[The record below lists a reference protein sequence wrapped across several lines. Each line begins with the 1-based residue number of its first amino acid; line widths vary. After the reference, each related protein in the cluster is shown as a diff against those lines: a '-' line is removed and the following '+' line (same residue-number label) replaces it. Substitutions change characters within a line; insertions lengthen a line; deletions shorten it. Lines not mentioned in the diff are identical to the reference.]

1 MQIIIGFTCAGSTHL
16 GYNVSQDPQSDLGV
30 LTGVFDSQSPHSAL
44 AQTDGPS
51 DPVEL
56 EDFLDNE
63 ITAELND
70 YHIPGAAVSV
80 VKDGQLFF
88 AKGYGHAD
96 LQNSKPVVANQTLF
110 MVGSVTKLFTLTALM
125 QLVEQGKLDLDAD
138 VNTYLASFQI
148 PATYPQPITLKNL
161 MAHNAGFEDRNVGT
175 IAQSAADIEPLGDY
189 LTHNMPARVRPPGE
203 VTAYSNYGVA
213 LAGYVIEQVS
223 GMPFDDYIEANILN
237 PLSMHH
243 TTTRQPVPSNLAQD
257 MSMCYTYADGAY
269 QAGDSFFYMQI
280 QPAGAMRATVTD
292 IANFMI
298 AHLQNGIYGDSRILQ
313 NATAEQ
319 MHTQLFTNDPRV
331 NGNAHGFWE
340 MNLNSLRIL
349 YHHGV
354 TSSFASFLF
363 LLPQQNIG
371 LFVSYNSLG
380 GQDAEV
386 RLLRTFLDR
395 YYPITNP
402 APPNFSQQAGRFAG
416 SYRATRMAYTTFEKA
431 AAIFSQVDVVANS
444 DGTLLLNGLGNQ
456 SKWVQV
462 EPGVFRL
469 SGGQRYDAYRLS
481 GVQPNDTLV
490 FGEDAQGHVTYMF
503 INNLPEQA
511 FEKVPWY
518 ENVSFTLSLIVACLA
533 FFMSM
538 LIFLPIRFLMDRRKG
553 EKKRVSSRWARWGRG
568 LSGIFSL
575 LNLLFFVGILMGL
588 GNTIPF
594 LFGVPLFF
602 TVVLSIGLAA
612 SALGVVSVVFV
623 VLAWKQRYWSLA
635 GRLHYTLVTLACL
648 AFIWFL
654 SNWNL
659 LGFRF

>member
-1 MQIIIGFTCAGSTHL
+1 MQIIIGFTCAESTHV

-80 VKDGQLFF
+80 VKDDHLFF

-110 MVGSVTKLFTLTALM
+110 MVGSVTKLFTLTAVM
-125 QLVEQGKLDLDAD
+125 QLVEQGKLDLDTD
-138 VNTYLASFQI
+138 VNTYLTSFQI
-148 PATYPQPITLKNL
+148 PAMYPQPITLKNL

-189 LTHNMPARVRPPGE
+189 LAHNMPARVRPPGE

-319 MHTQLFTNDPRV
+319 MHNQLFTNDPRV

-340 MNLNSLRIL
+340 LNLNGQRIL
-349 YHHGV
+349 YHYGL
-354 TSSFASFLF
+354 TSSFASLLF
-363 LLPQQNIG
+363 LLPGQNVG
-371 LFVSYNSLG
+371 VFVSYNSLG
-380 GQDAEV
+380 GNDAEI

-395 YYPITNP
+395 YYPLADVAVP
-402 APPNFSQQAGRFAG
+402 SFSQQASRFAG
-416 SYRATRMAYTTFEKA
+416 SYRVNRMAYTTFEKA
-431 AAIFSQVDVVANS
+431 ATIFSQVDVVANS

-456 SKWVQV
+456 SGWVQV
-462 EPGVFRL
+462 RAGVFRL
-469 SGGQRYDAYRLS
+469 SSGQRYDAYRLS

-490 FGEDAQGHVTYMF
+490 FGEDAEGRVTFMF
-503 INNLPEQA
+503 VNNFPEHA
-511 FEKVPWY
+511 FERVPWY
-518 ENVSFTLSLIVACLA
+518 ESVSFTLSLLA
-533 FFMSM
+533 VCFVFFASM
-538 LIFLPIRFLMDRRKG
+538 LIFLPLRFLTDRRKG
-553 EKKRVSSRWARWGRG
+553 GEKKVTSRWARLGRG
-568 LSGIFSL
+568 LSGIFCL
-575 LNLLFFVGILMGL
+575 LNLLFFVGLLLGL
-588 GNTIPF
+588 GNTTPF

-602 TVVLSIGLAA
+602 TVILSVGLVASVLGAVSLA
-612 SALGVVSVVFV
+612 FV
-623 VLAWKQRYWSLA
+623 VLTWKQRYWSLA
-635 GRLHYTLVTLACL
+635 GRLHYTLVTFASL

-654 SNWNL
+654 NNWNL

>member
-1 MQIIIGFTCAGSTHL
+1 VFSRIKVTFLLALLLVGALSSVL
-16 GYNVSQDPQSDLGV
+16 NSWSPQV
-30 LTGVFDSQSPHSAL
+30 AL
-44 AQTDGPS
+44 AQTTGPS
-51 DPVEL
+51 EPMEL

-88 AKGYGHAD
+88 AKGYGYAN
-96 LQNSKPVVANQTLF
+96 LQNNKPVVANQTLF
-110 MVGSVTKLFTLTALM
+110 MVGSVTKLFTWTAVM
-125 QLVEQGKLDLDAD
+125 QLVEQGKLDLNVD
-138 VNTYLASFQI
+138 VNTYLKSFQI

-161 MAHNAGFEDRNVGT
+161 MTHTAGFEDRNVGT
-175 IAQSAADIEPLGDY
+175 VAQTADDIEPLGDY
-189 LTHNMPARVRPPGE
+189 LAHNMPSRVRPPGE

-237 PLSMHH
+237 PLNMHH
-243 TTTRQPVPSNLAQD
+243 TTTRQPLPSDLAQD

-269 QAGDSFFYMQI
+269 QAGDPFLYMQI
-280 QPAGAMRATVTD
+280 QPAGAMRTTVTD

-298 AHLQNGIYGDSRILQ
+298 AHLQNGIYGNSRILQ

-349 YHHGV
+349 YHYGL

-363 LLPQQNIG
+363 LLPEQNLG

-380 GQDAEV
+380 GNQAEI

-402 APPNFSQQAGRFAG
+402 AAPSFSQQASRFAG
-416 SYRATRMAYTTFEKA
+416 SYRANRMAYTTFEKA

-444 DGTLLLNGLGNQ
+444 DGTLLLNGLGDQ

-462 EPGVFRL
+462 ETRVFRL
-469 SGGQRYDAYRLS
+469 SSGQRYDAYRLS

-503 INNLPEQA
+503 INNLPEHA

-518 ENVSFTLSLIVACLA
+518 ENVSFTLSLMVVCLA
-533 FFMSM
+533 FFVSM
-538 LIFLPIRFLMDRRKG
+538 LIFLPIRFLRDRRRGG
-553 EKKRVSSRWARWGRG
+553 EKKVSSRWARWGRG

-588 GNTIPF
+588 GNTTPF

-602 TVVLSIGLAA
+602 VIVLSIGLVA
-612 SALGVVSVVFV
+612 SVLGVMSVAFV

-635 GRLHYTLVTLACL
+635 GRLHYTLVTFASL

-654 SNWNL
+654 NNWNL